1 MRCALQR
8 LRAAGPSAAL
18 PARWRVRRAPALLE
32 NLAQAL
38 LMAPLFVVLEVI
50 FLLGGCA
57 ALEEEV

>member
-1 MRCALQR
+1 MHE
-8 LRAAGPSAAL
+8 
-18 PARWRVRRAPALLE
+18 RRAPALLE

-57 ALEEEV
+57 ELEEEVSADAAARRKRMDAASKTS